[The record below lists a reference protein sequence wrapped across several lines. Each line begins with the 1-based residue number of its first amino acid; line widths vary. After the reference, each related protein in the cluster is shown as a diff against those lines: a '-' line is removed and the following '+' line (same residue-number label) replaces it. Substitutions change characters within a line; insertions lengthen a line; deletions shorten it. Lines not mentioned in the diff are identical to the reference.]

1 MRLLTIALMLSV
13 SAPALAASPLPASSC
28 GEARARVVKEAQR
41 RLLTQDAKAWAGG
54 EVEVSGAADAVAL
67 GSFVGGLE
75 LGYSRNEGGSILV
88 CAFDLVD
95 GAKWPSLGRVDQ
107 LRTAGES
114 KLRVPFGSAAKHVQ
128 RAKLATLGEPNER
141 MIFVWKQPSTKVV
154 LRSAKFEHS
163 VKKAN
168 R

>member
-1 MRLLTIALMLSV
+1 MRLLAIALTLSV
-13 SAPALAASPLPASSC
+13 SASAMAASPLPASSC
-28 GEARARVVKEAQR
+28 GEARALVVKEAQR

-54 EVEVSGAADAVAL
+54 EVEVSGTADAVAL
-67 GSFVGGLE
+67 GSFVGGIE

-95 GAKWPSLGRVDQ
+95 GAKWPSLAHIEQ

-114 KLRVPFGSAAKHVQ
+114 KLRVPFGSAAKHAQ
-128 RAKLATLGEPNER
+128 RAKLATSGEPNER
-141 MIFVWKQPSTKVV
+141 MIFVWKHPATKVV
-154 LRSAKFEHS
+154 LRSAKFEHF
-163 VKKAN
+163 VK